1 VRNMPHGWHVSR
13 HSSYPAGRQVSAGP
27 RTAWRARRGRRAGRG
42 CRAAA
47 ALTGALA
54 LGAIALSGTS
64 AEASPGSSPNINQI
78 IAQANKLSAQID
90 NLSEQ
95 YDGLQIQ
102 LNQARDEVELARENA
117 ARDAQLFVADQTYI
131 DDIAVE
137 GYMTGGINP
146 SLQLLQSTNPQTLLD
161 RASILTQLE
170 QEDGAKVNLV
180 MSAEVAAE
188 RATAAADQEEARATK
203 LRDAMGATVAK
214 IQARENFFNSAA
226 FAQAEAVF
234 QQTGHYPYIDPAGDS
249 LGVQAL
255 RFALSMIGR
264 PYVWGGASPSVGFDC
279 SGLVVWAYGQVGV
292 PLEHFTG
299 DLWDE
304 VVHIPYSQVEPGDL
318 VFFYADISHVGIYIG
333 NGLMVDAPTF
343 GQDVQVQP
351 VDEDPLVGVGYVP
364 A

>member
-1 VRNMPHGWHVSR
+1 VGRMPLGRHVSR
-13 HSSYPAGRQVSAGP
+13 QSSFPAGGQIANGP
-27 RTAWRARRGRRAGRG
+27 LAAWRSRWGRRTRRGRRAW
-42 CRAAA
+42 A
-47 ALTGALA
+47 ALTTTAVVS
-54 LGAIALSGTS
+54 AIVLSG
-64 AEASPGSSPNINQI
+64 AGAQASRASSPNINQI
-78 IAQANKLSAQID
+78 IAEANKLSAQID

-102 LNQARDEVELARENA
+102 VNQAQDEVRLARENA
-117 ARDAQLFVADQTYI
+117 ARDAQLFIADQAYI

-146 SLQLLQSTNPQTLLD
+146 SMQLLQSMSPQTVLD

-180 MSAEVAAE
+180 VSAEVAAQ
-188 RATAAADQEEARATK
+188 RATAAANQEQAQATK
-203 LRDAMGATVAK
+203 LKDAMAATVAK
-214 IQARENFFNSAA
+214 IQARENFFNSEA

-255 RFALSMIGR
+255 RFALEMIGK

-292 PLEHFTG
+292 TLEHFTG
-299 DLWDE
+299 DLWNE
-304 VVHIPYSQVEPGDL
+304 VVHIPYSQVKPGDL
-318 VFFYADISHVGIYIG
+318 VFFYVGISHVGIYIG

-351 VDEDPLVGVGYVP
+351 VDEDPLVGAGYVP
-364 A
+364 

>member
-1 VRNMPHGWHVSR
+1 VRSMPRRRHVSR
-13 HSSYPAGRQVSAGP
+13 KSSFATGGQSLGGP
-27 RTAWRARRGRRAGRG
+27 PTARRARHGRRA
-42 CRAAA
+42 CA
-47 ALTGALA
+47 ALTGAV
-54 LGAIALSGTS
+54 AITAAVLSGAS
-64 AEASPGSSPNINQI
+64 AQASTASSPTINQI
-78 IAQANKLSAQID
+78 IAKANRLSAEID

-102 LNQARDEVELARENA
+102 LTQAQDEVKLARENA
-117 ARDAQLFVADQTYI
+117 ARDAQLFTADQTYI

-146 SLQLLQSTNPQTLLD
+146 SLQLLQSANAQTLLN

-170 QEDGAKVNLV
+170 QEDGAKVSLV

-188 RATAAADQEEARATK
+188 RATAAANQEEGRATK
-203 LRDAMGATVAK
+203 LKAAMAATVAK
-214 IQARENFFNSAA
+214 IQARENFFNSKA
-226 FAQAEAVF
+226 FAQAESIY
-234 QQTGHYPYIDPAGDS
+234 QETGHYPDIDPSGDS

-255 RFALSMIGR
+255 RFALEMIGK

-279 SGLVVWAYGQVGV
+279 SGLVVWAYAQVGV
-292 PLEHFTG
+292 TLEHFTG
-299 DLWDE
+299 DLWNE
-304 VVHIPYSQVEPGDL
+304 VVHIPYSQAKPGDL
-318 VFFYADISHVGIYIG
+318 VFFYADIQHVGIYIG

-351 VDEDPLVGVGYVP
+351 VSADPLVGTGYVP